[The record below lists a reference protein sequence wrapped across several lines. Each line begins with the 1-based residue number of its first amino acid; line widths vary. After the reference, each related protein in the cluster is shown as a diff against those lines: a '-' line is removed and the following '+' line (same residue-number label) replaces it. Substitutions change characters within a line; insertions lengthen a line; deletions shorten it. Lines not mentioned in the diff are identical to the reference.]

1 MELMDYI
8 KKLIRNYFTIF
19 SLIVICVTVSSQILL
34 PNKSLELK
42 DIYIY
47 MICSLIIDLL
57 SLILYSTEKL
67 SEKQMWIRRVI
78 HFIILNGVLLIFT
91 NVIGFIYDTLDII
104 ILEIQIIVIYAIF
117 QFLVWMYDKKDANEI
132 NEKLNIMR
140 EELEIKNEE
149 E

>member
-1 MELMDYI
+1 MKLTDYI

-19 SLIVICVTVSSQILL
+19 SLIVICVTLSSQIIL

-57 SLILYSTEKL
+57 SLILYSTKKL
-67 SEKQMWIRRVI
+67 SEKQMWIRRII
-78 HFIILNGVLLIFT
+78 HFIILNGVLLIFA
-91 NVIGFIYDTLDII
+91 NVIGFIYDILDII
-104 ILEIQIIVIYAIF
+104 ILEIQIIVIYVIF
-117 QFLVWMYDKKDANEI
+117 QFLVWIYDKKDANEI

-140 EELEIKNEE
+140 EELEIKNKEE
-149 E
+149 